1 MNLKLSFVFVCE
13 TLCVHGSYYL
23 SFFIFDLKAE
33 VVTFAALQIYQ
44 NPIFPHHLRV
54 VDLVPVAMAFASS
67 RKDVDE
73 PRPEIW
79 RATLHHFTLT
89 VSAYLG
95 I

>member
-1 MNLKLSFVFVCE
+1 MNLKVSFVFVCE
-13 TLCVHGSYYL
+13 TLCVHGSCYL

-33 VVTFAALQIYQ
+33 VVTFSALQIYQ

-54 VDLVPVAMAFASS
+54 VDLVPAVKAFASS

-79 RATLHHFTLT
+79 RAKMQHFTLK
-89 VSAYLG
+89 VSAYLRT
-95 I
+95 